1 MSTNYFL
8 LEQGCLNPY
17 QINLLNKINKK
28 NKKEYISLLDKIYLN
43 TNRNKKWILS
53 PLFSRDFVQ
62 SNFFSDLNFLGL
74 VDHLKKNKK
83 IKKVK
88 VKNIYLKKI
97 ILQKYPDLNVTINI
111 TTAITHIFFKY
122 YEIFS
127 NFIKLLLCTLFMIT
141 SKNKKRKNFFKG
153 KKITLIETFFSKN
166 LIQNNKFKERY
177 NKEAY
182 LRFPKALRKR
192 SFFFPINLSI
202 LHIKKFLKITKKDK
216 IKFIHPLDF
225 LKTEDY
231 IESIFL
237 IPSLKSI
244 KNEPLF
250 FKKFEISKLVKL
262 YNFFS
267 FFNYSTFLANL
278 NFNFLKRLK
287 ENNIKIDLILD
298 WYENQI
304 IDKGISMGKNKFF
317 KDSKIKGHMG
327 FLNDFRNIHYYYP
340 TKLEHKLRCV
350 PEEVLLI
357 NKNIYRQF
365 FKNNRYI
372 KYKIVPSSRNQ
383 EIFSINKIKTKKK
396 NSKRILLFIL
406 SANQQESNFIF
417 KLIEN
422 VHHKFDLS
430 KNEIRIKTHPNTKL
444 NYFIKKCKNI
454 EISNK
459 SIYEEI
465 LNSEIVI
472 GGGTTATIEAQIL
485 NKKII
490 LVGNNSEIMLNP
502 LMIHDKKS
510 VKICYDT
517 KTLLKNIINLSKLK
531 LRKDSLNKNLLNYY
545 FLKFTRN
552 LNKNFYN

>member
-1 MSTNYFL
+1 MNTNYL
-8 LEQGCLNPY
+8 KLEQGCLNPY
-17 QINLLNKINKK
+17 QINLLNMINKK
-28 NKKEYISLLDKIYLN
+28 NKREYVSLLNKIFLN
-43 TNRNKKWILS
+43 TNRNKKWIFS

-62 SNFFSDLNFLGL
+62 SSFFSDLNFLGL
-74 VDHLKKNKK
+74 VDYLKKNKK

-88 VKNIYLKKI
+88 VKNIFLKKI
-97 ILQKYPDLNVTINI
+97 IEEKYPDLNVKINI
-111 TTAITHIFFKY
+111 TTATNHIFLKY
-122 YEIFS
+122 YGIIL
-127 NFIKLLLCTLFMIT
+127 NFIKLFICTLFMIT
-141 SKNKKRKNFFKG
+141 SKNEERKNFFKG

-182 LRFPKALRKR
+182 LRFPKTLRKQ

-202 LHIKKFLKITKKDK
+202 LHIKKFLKITKKDN

-225 LKTEDY
+225 LNVQDY

-237 IPSLKSI
+237 IPLLKSI
-244 KNEPLF
+244 KNEPIF
-250 FKKFEISKLVKL
+250 YKKFEISRLVKI
-262 YNFFS
+262 YNFYS
-267 FFNYSTFLANL
+267 FFNFSTFLANL

-304 IDKGISMGKNKFF
+304 IDKGISMGKNEFF

-340 TKLEHKLRCV
+340 TKLEHKLKCV
-350 PEEVLLI
+350 PEEILLI
-357 NKNIYRQF
+357 NKNIYRKF
-365 FKNNRYI
+365 FKNNHYI

-383 EIFSINKIKTKKK
+383 EIFGINKIKMKKK
-396 NSKRILLFIL
+396 INKRILLFIL

-444 NYFIKKCKNI
+444 SYFIKKSKNI

-459 SIYEEI
+459 SVYEEI

-490 LVGNNSEIMLNP
+490 LIGNNSEIMLNP

-510 VKICYDT
+510 VKICYDS
-517 KTLLKNIINLSKLK
+517 KTLFKNIIDFTKMKSRKNLI
-531 LRKDSLNKNLLNYY
+531 NKNLLNYY
-545 FLKFTRN
+545 FLKFTRS

>member
-88 VKNIYLKKI
+88 VKNTYLKKI

-122 YEIFS
+122 CEIFS

-141 SKNKKRKNFFKG
+141 SKNEKRKNFFKG

-396 NSKRILLFIL
+396 NNKRILLFIL

-430 KNEIRIKTHPNTKL
+430 KNAIRIKTHPNTKL

-517 KTLLKNIINLSKLK
+517 KTLLKNIRSLSKMK
-531 LRKDSLNKNLLNYY
+531 LRKDFLNKNLLNYY
-545 FLKFTRN
+545 FLKFTRS

>member
-88 VKNIYLKKI
+88 VKNTYLKKI

-111 TTAITHIFFKY
+111 TTAIKHIFFKY
-122 YEIFS
+122 CEIFS

-141 SKNKKRKNFFKG
+141 SKNEKRKNFFKG

-304 IDKGISMGKNKFF
+304 IDKGISMGKNEFF

-396 NSKRILLFIL
+396 NNKRILLFIL

-517 KTLLKNIINLSKLK
+517 KTLLKNIRSLSKMK
-531 LRKDSLNKNLLNYY
+531 LRKDFLNKNLLNYY
-545 FLKFTRN
+545 FLKFTRS